1 MSLLYKIDWEET
13 KEKFKLWWDGKA
25 EKPLIQIFVQREKC
39 NIAWDGWDLVRHWRR
54 LDVVLKN
61 FEAFA
66 SCTSFLGEAY
76 PNLWINLGPGVLA
89 AYLGNSPKFVAN
101 TVWFE
106 EPKDWEE
113 LEDLEIK
120 ENNAWWSYTK
130 DIALELREKSRN
142 KFVVGIT
149 DIGGVLDVAA
159 SLRGINNL
167 MKDLYFNPQKVKILL
182 DKIIELWHDC
192 YNELYDLLEGGR
204 QGTSA
209 WMNLWS
215 PLKWYPIQCDYA
227 YMLSPKLFKE
237 FSLPYLVEQCERLDH
252 PLYHLDGVGQIVHL
266 DDLLKIENLRGI
278 QWVPGEGKPDVSSE
292 IWLNMYKKIIG
303 KDKNLVLSGMPFE
316 KVNSFLSNFSA
327 KELGRILIQTWTS
340 DYFKALELLNKI

>member
-25 EKPLIQIFVQREKC
+25 EKPLIQIFVQRERC
-39 NIAWDGWDLVRHWRR
+39 DVAWDGWDLVRYWRR
-54 LDVVLKN
+54 LDVALKN

-106 EPKDWEE
+106 EPKSWEE
-113 LEDLEIK
+113 LENLEVK
-120 ENNAWWSYTK
+120 EDNTWWRYTK
-130 DIALELREKSRN
+130 DIALELREKSRS
-142 KFVVGIT
+142 KFIVGMT
-149 DIGGVLDVAA
+149 DIGGVLDVAS
-159 SLRGINNL
+159 SLRGVSNL

-182 DKIIELWHDC
+182 DKIIDLWHSC
-192 YNELYDLLEGGR
+192 YDELYNLLEGEE

-237 FSLPYLVEQCERLDH
+237 FVLPYLIEQCERLDH
-252 PLYHLDGVGQIVHL
+252 PLYHLDGIGQIVHL

-278 QWVPGEGKPDVSSE
+278 QWVPGEGKPYRFKPAFNTPRST
-292 IWLNMYKKIIG
+292 
-303 KDKNLVLSGMPFE
+303 
-316 KVNSFLSNFSA
+316 VNAFCNWSTCRFWFNYCA
-327 KELGRILIQTWTS
+327 TS
-340 DYFKALELLNKI
+340 